1 MQIFVGSFVATAVG
15 QGGDG
20 LTPLGIL
27 LQPVLNLAAGSGQI
41 SLRSPDSAVQP
52 LLEYN
57 YFAEASDR
65 RRMREGVRM
74 MVEFGAHPSFK
85 NILGERLG
93 PPDSALA
100 SDRALDAWMMREV
113 GTTHHISGT
122 CKMGPDSDAMAVT
135 DQYGRVHGV
144 QGLRVCDLSVLPDCV
159 RANTNATAMM
169 VGEKVAEFM
178 GR

>member
-1 MQIFVGSFVATAVG
+1 MQIFVGSFAGTPLE

-20 LTPLGIL
+20 MTPLGIL

-41 SLRSPDSAVQP
+41 TLRSADSAVQP
-52 LLEYN
+52 LVEYN

-100 SDRALDAWMMREV
+100 SDHALDAWMMREV

-122 CKMGPDSDAMAVT
+122 CRMGPDSDVDAVT
-135 DQYGRVHGV
+135 DQYGRVRGL
-144 QGLRVCDLSVLPDCV
+144 QGLSVCDLSIIPDCV

-178 GR
+178 ER